1 MARKTRI
8 EFEGAF
14 YHIITRG
21 NQRQKVFKHEDDST
35 KYLETVAKYKEKYG
49 FALYA
54 YVLMSNH
61 VHLLIETGKVP
72 LSKILQGINQSYT
85 MYYNKRYRTAGHLF
99 QGRYKAIL
107 CDKDEYLLALLK
119 YIHFNPM
126 RAKIAA
132 PGEYKWSSHVSYTS
146 RQSKDTL
153 VDTEKVLKLFSGNKS
168 AARKLYRAYME
179 DTDVHIGKEDVYA
192 TVDQRILGD
201 EEFVERV
208 RGKNSGSI
216 KGRKR
221 AKAYRLPEIAG
232 AVEEIYGVGLKE
244 IRQRGKARR
253 LTAAKNMISLVASEY
268 GYKNKEVAEY
278 IGKDPMVVTRHLKE
292 RASFRGEI
300 ERVVDY
306 LKGVKGNV

>member
-8 EFEGAF
+8 EFEGVF
-14 YHIITRG
+14 YHVITRG
-21 NQRQKVFKHEDDST
+21 NQRQKAFKHEDDFR
-35 KYLETVAKYKEKYG
+35 KYLEALAKYKEKYG

-54 YVLMSNH
+54 YVLISNH
-61 VHLLIETGKVP
+61 VHLLVETGEVP

-85 MYYNKRYRTAGHLF
+85 MYYNKRYRTVGHLF

-107 CDKDEYLLALLK
+107 CDRDDYLLALLK
-119 YIHFNPM
+119 YIHLNPM

-132 PGEYKWSSHVSYTS
+132 PGEYEWSSHSSYVG
-146 RQSKDTL
+146 RESKDSF
-153 VDTEKVLKLFSGNKS
+153 VDAEKVLKLFSENKT

-179 DTDVHIGKEDVYA
+179 DTAVSIEKEDVYA

-208 RGKNSGSI
+208 REKSAGSI
-216 KGRKR
+216 KGQKR
-221 AKAYRLPEIAG
+221 ARAYSLPEIAE
-232 AVEEIYGVGLKE
+232 AVEEIYWVGLKE

-253 LTAAKNMISLVASEY
+253 LTAAKKMISLVASEY

-278 IGKDPMVVTRHLKE
+278 IRNDPMVVTRHLKE
-292 RASFRGEI
+292 RANFGGEI